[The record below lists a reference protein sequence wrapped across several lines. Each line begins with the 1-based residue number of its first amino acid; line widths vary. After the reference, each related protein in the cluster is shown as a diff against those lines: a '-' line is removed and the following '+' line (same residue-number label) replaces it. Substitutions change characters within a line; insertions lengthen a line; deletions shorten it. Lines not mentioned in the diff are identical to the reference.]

1 VLAAAAADD
10 QHPHDDSVWGRNY
23 HFVSGNGAHM
33 TQTSARPLAVV
44 TGASSGIGLE
54 LAKQFAQNGFDL
66 LVVAEDEA
74 ISSAASD
81 LESMGARVQSTQADL
96 ATYDGVEKLV
106 TLIDAAGRPVDAI
119 ALNAGVGAGG
129 EFVAG
134 TKLEDELQVIDLNVK
149 SVVHLAKRVLPNMVS
164 RGEGR
169 VLFTSSIAST
179 MPGPY
184 HAVYN
189 ASKSFVQSFAEAIRY
204 ELKDTGVT
212 VTALMPGVTDTEF
225 FERAD
230 MEDTKAG
237 SGSKD
242 DPAQVAEQGFKAMM
256 AGDEK
261 VVAGSVK
268 NKVQAKMGA
277 VTPDSAKAA
286 MAAKLHEPGDGN

>member
-1 VLAAAAADD
+1 
-10 QHPHDDSVWGRNY
+10 
-23 HFVSGNGAHM
+23 
-33 TQTSARPLAVV
+33 
-44 TGASSGIGLE
+44 
-54 LAKQFAQNGFDL
+54 
-66 LVVAEDEA
+66 
-74 ISSAASD
+74 
-81 LESMGARVQSTQADL
+81 
-96 ATYDGVEKLV
+96 
-106 TLIDAAGRPVDAI
+106 
-119 ALNAGVGAGG
+119 
-129 EFVAG
+129 
-134 TKLEDELQVIDLNVK
+134 
-149 SVVHLAKRVLPNMVS
+149 MVS

-189 ASKSFVQSFAEAIRY
+189 ASKSFVQSFAEAIGY

-286 MAAKLHEPGDGN
+286 MAAKLHEPGGGN

>member
-1 VLAAAAADD
+1 
-10 QHPHDDSVWGRNY
+10 
-23 HFVSGNGAHM
+23 M
-33 TQTSARPLAVV
+33 TQTSSRPLAVV
-44 TGASSGIGLE
+44 TGASSGIGFE

-66 LVVAEDEA
+66 LIAAEDDA
-74 ISSAASD
+74 IAQAAAE
-81 LESMGARVQSTQADL
+81 LESYGGAVQSSQVDL
-96 ATYDGVEKLV
+96 ATYDGVEHLYRLV
-106 TLIDAAGRPVDAI
+106 TAAGRPVDAI

-129 EFVAG
+129 EFVNG

-149 SVVHLAKRVLPNMVS
+149 STVHLAKRVLPDMVS

-204 ELKDTGVT
+204 EVKDSGVT
-212 VTALMPGVTDTEF
+212 VTALMPGPTDTEF

-230 MEDTKAG
+230 MADTKAAQ
-237 SGSKD
+237 SAD
-242 DPAQVAEQGFKAMM
+242 DPAEVAEQGFKALMK
-256 AGDEK
+256 GEEK
-261 VVAGSVK
+261 VVGGATK
-268 NKVQAKMGA
+268 NKLQAKMGA

-286 MAAKLHEPGDGN
+286 MAAKLHEPGGGN

>member
-1 VLAAAAADD
+1 
-10 QHPHDDSVWGRNY
+10 
-23 HFVSGNGAHM
+23 M
-33 TQTSARPLAVV
+33 TQTDARPLAVV

-54 LAKQFAQNGFDL
+54 LAKQFAKNGFDL

-74 ISSAASD
+74 INGAATE
-81 LESMGARVQSTQADL
+81 LESYGVAVQGSQIDL
-96 ATYDGVEKLV
+96 ATYDGVEHLYTLV
-106 TLIDAAGRPVDAI
+106 SAAGRPVDAI

-129 EFVAG
+129 GFVGG
-134 TKLEDELQVIDLNVK
+134 TELQDELHVIDLNVK
-149 SVVHLAKRVLPNMVS
+149 SIVHLAKRVLPDMVR

-212 VTALMPGVTDTEF
+212 VTALMPGVTDTAF

-230 MEDTKAG
+230 MEDTRAG
-237 SGSKD
+237 AGSKD
-242 DPAQVAEQGFKAMM
+242 DPAQVAEQGFKALM

-261 VVAGSVK
+261 VVAGSFK
-268 NKVQAKMGA
+268 NKVQAKLGA

-286 MAAKLHEPGDGN
+286 MAAKLQEPGGAN